1 MRYSTKAWLGLGAY
15 VVATEVCAPD
25 GELLSQA
32 VDRWL
37 EKRPGRTVS
46 AVTIVATALHLLNLL
61 PERYDPFAITV
72 KTVRLTRRS

>member
-1 MRYSTKAWLGLGAY
+1 MRYSTKAWIGLGAY

-37 EKRPGRTVS
+37 DKHPGRTV
-46 AVTIVATALHLLNLL
+46 AALTIVGTALHLLNLF
-61 PERYDPFAITV
+61 PERYDPLAITF
-72 KTVRLTRRS
+72 KTVRITGR

>member
-15 VVATEVCAPD
+15 VVTTEVCAPD

-46 AVTIVATALHLLNLL
+46 VLTIVATALHLLNLL
-61 PERYDPFAITV
+61 PERYDPFAITF
-72 KTVRLTRRS
+72 KTVRLTRR

>member
-15 VVATEVCAPD
+15 VVATEVCAPE

-37 EKRPGRTVS
+37 ENRPARSVS
-46 AVTIVATALHLLNLL
+46 VLTIVGTALHLLNLL
-61 PERYDPFAITV
+61 PERYDPFAVTF
-72 KTVRLTRRS
+72 KTVRLSRR